1 MKNKRIV
8 IPNKK
13 LSYEKGGSVK
23 SLPPFIICIL
33 CFVCGD
39 FNEYGFVETFDVI
52 YSSLT
57 MMHFK
62 DKKQVI
68 LKVAA
73 LLNDGGIFCLSIDK
87 NQSEYIDMG
96 TRKVKIY
103 PDTPDNIIS
112 LIDASSMNVANVFET
127 DNAYIIVSNK

>member
-1 MKNKRIV
+1 
-8 IPNKK
+8 
-13 LSYEKGGSVK
+13 
-23 SLPPFIICIL
+23 
-33 CFVCGD
+33 
-39 FNEYGFVETFDVI
+39 
-52 YSSLT
+52 
-57 MMHFK
+57 MHFK
-62 DKKQVI
+62 DKEHVI
-68 LKVAA
+68 LKVAD

-112 LIDASSMNVANVFET
+112 LINASPMNVTSVFET